1 MARGAKNIYG
11 ETITKLLRQG
21 LTTPEIARRV
31 GVSSCTINR
40 YRVKLGMAYE
50 EKAPVVMPFEFH
62 TEWTQAVNRVRRY
75 MGSKPFPMSK
85 MQEVGNHEEKPG
97 N

>member
-11 ETITKLLRQG
+11 ETITELLRQG

-40 YRVKLGMAYE
+40 YRVKLGMTYK
-50 EKAPVVMPFEFH
+50 EKEPILMPYEFH
-62 TEWTQAVNRVRRY
+62 VEWTRAVNRVRRY
-75 MGSKPFPMSK
+75 MGRRPFPMPE
-85 MQEVGNHEEKPG
+85 MEGETR
-97 N
+97 